1 MKNIFRTVLLTALA
15 CLLCFSCTNIN
26 DPETL
31 TADKFTVNKMKVE
44 GFYVEGLAD
53 DYDQETVQLM
63 YAVKDKDNKEQST
76 LIAEAIVGGK
86 DESTVPGK
94 AYVKLAEPKIV
105 EGNGTYYLKFKD
117 DDKTKVQVLNK
128 KMAYENA
135 DVGMLSSPYGTKDD
149 ALVSKFMVVKATP
162 VVGEGIPATF
172 AWDDAKNVAKPAVRK
187 DLLETAFFA
196 INGPMGIKPLTKE
209 NSYTVEFTAVEKSWG
224 AGDGDMNFT
233 AYAQATEAARDDNDK
248 WWDKVVYRFGGFD
261 VNLGTKTECKSDG
274 DNITI
279 KGITNGNK
287 YKAVFT
293 STPSKV
299 YVTITEVTE

>member
-1 MKNIFRTVLLTALA
+1 MKNIFRVALLTALA

-53 DYDQETVQLM
+53 DYDQKTVQLM
-63 YAVKDKDNKEQST
+63 YAVKDKDGKDQAT
-76 LIAEAIVGGK
+76 LVAEAIVGGK
-86 DESTVPGK
+86 DASTVPGK

-172 AWDDAKNVAKPAVRK
+172 AWDDAKNVKEPAVRK

-209 NSYTVEFTAVEKSWG
+209 NSYTVEFTAEEKGWG
-224 AGDGDMNFT
+224 AGDGDMCFT
-233 AYAQATEAARDDNDK
+233 AYAQATEAARDDNGK
-248 WWDKVVYRFGGFD
+248 WWDKTVYRFGGFD

-293 STPSKV
+293 STPTKV

>member
-1 MKNIFRTVLLTALA
+1 MKNIFRVALLTALA

-26 DPETL
+26 DPEAL

-53 DYDQETVQLM
+53 DYDQKTVQLM

-149 ALVSKFMVVKATP
+149 ALISKFMVVKATP
-162 VVGEGIPATF
+162 VAGEGIPATF
-172 AWDDAKNVAKPAVRK
+172 AWDDAKNVKEPEERVFHLAGMVFKGGWDDWWQDAHV
-187 DLLETAFFA
+187 
-196 INGPMGIKPLTKE
+196 LTDE
-209 NSYTVEFTAVEKSWG
+209 EEQEYTLKMV
-224 AGDGDMNFT
+224 
-233 AYAQATEAARDDNDK
+233 
-248 WWDKVVYRFGGFD
+248 DKVPTGKEWGIFPEGLGNQFNIENVKFGER
-261 VNLGTKTECKSDG
+261 TKLTLNPGSNSTMETNWEEGVTYKAKIEFVSNDYT
-274 DNITI
+274 DPEIYITI
-279 KGITNGNK
+279 
-287 YKAVFT
+287 
-293 STPSKV
+293 SKV
-299 YVTITEVTE
+299 TE